1 MFTPNDTLGTD
12 TVNTTFNTLESDADK
27 EKVIEAINNLSD
39 ENKRKEF
46 GTNVGEIKIWDN
58 TWKFDSTKSK
68 YEKQSNPSN
77 PTQNGNTPTPSTT

>member
-46 GTNVGEIKIWDN
+46 GTNVGEIKI
-58 TWKFDSTKSK
+58 
-68 YEKQSNPSN
+68 
-77 PTQNGNTPTPSTT
+77 